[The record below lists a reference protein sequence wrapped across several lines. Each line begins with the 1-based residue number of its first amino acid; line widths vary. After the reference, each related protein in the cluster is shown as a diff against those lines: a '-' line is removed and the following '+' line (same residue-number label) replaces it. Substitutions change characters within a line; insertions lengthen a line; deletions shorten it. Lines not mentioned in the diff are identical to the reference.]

1 MEQHPPPPACL
12 TRSCPSVLTIRSV
25 SRRCQVARVRATG
38 VSSVVEQCPPQDE
51 AARFG
56 AGLRMATR
64 PPGWRPAV
72 RSVCGRGHSRLS
84 CHLCALAWLVR
95 LCAELWEVEAA
106 AGFQG
111 AGQSAQQARGQILL
125 TRRGMCVL
133 QRPPR
138 CVLDACSG
146 LSPSL
151 LCIDHRNYNKLRTI
165 FPHSRRLHL
174 RSDD

>member
-95 LCAELWEVEAA
+95 LFVRRA
-106 AGFQG
+106 AGSGSSCGISGRRAECAAG
-111 AGQSAQQARGQILL
+111 ARPDPPNASQDVCPSAPPTLRPG
-125 TRRGMCVL
+125 RL
-133 QRPPR
+133 QRA
-138 CVLDACSG
+138 VAVTVV
-146 LSPSL
+146 
-151 LCIDHRNYNKLRTI
+151 HRSQKL
-165 FPHSRRLHL
+165 
-174 RSDD
+174 